1 MLENRRANIR
11 VRVNIPVE
19 LFDEQS
25 KIPKFGRFVDLSAGG
40 GWILTNNQY
49 AAGEKIKL
57 SFENEAEKFVEVSAK
72 VVRSKQYADYFSL
85 GIIFEN
91 PEPLVYERFDRLV
104 RRLHSQ
110 KERDMNR

>member
-1 MLENRRANIR
+1 MLKNRRANIR

-25 KIPKFGRFVDLSAGG
+25 KISKFGRFVDLSAGG
-40 GWILTNNQY
+40 WILTNNQC
-49 AAGEKIKL
+49 
-57 SFENEAEKFVEVSAK
+57 
-72 VVRSKQYADYFSL
+72 ADYFSL